1 MLHSVRIDLDAV
13 RANARTLATH
23 GDFVADVSFDGW
35 GHGAVGSARAAL
47 EGGASALA
55 VASDAEEAELVASG
69 LTASILRT
77 SVHPGRLYGLI
88 DGFTPAMLVTA
99 EIVGLKQVSP
109 GDGVSYGY
117 TFRASTDSTLG
128 LVGVGYAD
136 GLDRA
141 AGNAGSL
148 LVGGRE
154 RPIVGRVAMNVLMI
168 DLGDDVVPVGA
179 NAEVFGGTRH
189 AAVWAES
196 IGRRPEEV
204 VLEFAARAS
213 A

>member
-35 GHGAVGSARAAL
+35 GHGAVGSAHAAV

-55 VASDAEEAELVASG
+55 IDSDAEEAELVAAG
-69 LTASILRT
+69 FTVPILRT
-77 SVHPGRLYGLI
+77 AVHPGRLYGLL
-88 DGFTPAMLVTA
+88 DGYVPAMLVTS
-99 EIVGLKQVSP
+99 EIVGLKPVTA

-117 TFRASTDSTLG
+117 TFRASKPSTLG
-128 LVGVGYAD
+128 LVGIGYAD

-141 AGNAGSL
+141 AGNIGSL
-148 LVGGRE
+148 VVRGRE
-154 RPIVGRVAMNVLMI
+154 RPIVGRVAMNVVMV
-168 DLGDDVVPVGA
+168 DLGDDVVPVGESV
-179 NAEVFGGTRH
+179 EVFGRTRR

-196 IGRRPEEV
+196 IGRRAEEV
-204 VLEFAARAS
+204 VLEFGARQ
-213 A
+213 